1 MRDGIP
7 RGERRESI
15 PVGRR
20 QVSGVGLFQRLTAA
34 CLKAITLDTG
44 DENEAI
50 V

>member
-20 QVSGVGLFQRLTAA
+20 QVSGVAAA
-34 CLKAITLDTG
+34 CLKAITLDTD